1 MKFWLKAA
9 EEFRLAI
16 LIWRIFQR
24 EQPFENSRI
33 ESNNIISTKK
43 ALNNEIR

>member
-24 EQPFENSRI
+24 EQPFENF
-33 ESNNIISTKK
+33 ESNNIILTKK